1 MTHRTIEA
9 RGEKLLT
16 PLTVEQAAYAC
27 EGLAKSTYERMFQWL
42 VQRLNSSLEN
52 KVNAMIKSSS
62 HHFTFQSKVRKN
74 VMGLLDIYGFEIFVV
89 NRYACIC

>member
-27 EGLAKSTYERMFQWL
+27 EALGKSTYERMFQWL

-52 KVNAMIKSSS
+52 KVNTMIGKEYISI
-62 HHFTFQSKVRKN
+62 HCT
-74 VMGLLDIYGFEIFVV
+74 L
-89 NRYACIC
+89 

>member
-16 PLTVEQAAYAC
+16 PLSVEQALYARDA
-27 EGLAKSTYERMFQWL
+27 LSKSTYERMFQWL

-52 KVNAMIKSSS
+52 KVSNKRTIA
-62 HHFTFQSKVRKN
+62 
-74 VMGLLDIYGFEIFVV
+74 VV
-89 NRYACIC
+89 IASPLE